1 MAMPCIH
8 AALHATMRQA
18 QTCLTARP
26 SDDNF
31 APIKEATSTT
41 SHRNAVVFKLCTKI
55 VSSISGNKVVSALE
69 AGEKKKKRQHTVKH
83 DQAMKEKTL
92 AAGDV

>member
-1 MAMPCIH
+1 MAMACIH
-8 AALHATMRQA
+8 TALHTTMRQA
-18 QTCLTARP
+18 QACLTARP

-69 AGEKKKKRQHTVKH
+69 AKKKTHTVKH
-83 DQAMKEKTL
+83 DQAMKEKKL